1 MKISCIYVDINAR
14 CDIGC
19 MPCGANDEL
28 SLTNHSDFFK
38 RGYFIIL

>member
-1 MKISCIYVDINAR
+1 MKISCIYVDINAC

-28 SLTNHSDFFK
+28 SLTNQSDFLNAA
-38 RGYFIIL
+38 IL